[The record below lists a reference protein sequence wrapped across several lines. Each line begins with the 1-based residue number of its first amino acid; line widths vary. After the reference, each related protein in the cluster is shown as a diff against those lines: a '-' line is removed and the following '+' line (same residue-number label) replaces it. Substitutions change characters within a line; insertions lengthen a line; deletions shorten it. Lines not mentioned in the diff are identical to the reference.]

1 MFLTTLFTD
10 PIFFLRVVVIVIL
23 SVTLHE
29 LAHGV
34 AAMSQG
40 DRTPQ
45 QEGHLTLNP
54 VTHMGW
60 HAIIFLC
67 ITGIAWG
74 QMPINSDRFRRQRLG
89 RFLVSAAG
97 PLMNLMLAG
106 LAIALLK
113 FWFHPGGNGFLSFE
127 FFYLAARINLIL
139 FFFNLVP
146 MPPLDG
152 FNIASEISP
161 SLRPA
166 QDSPFALFGLML
178 LLLIPSFGKSLNAIA
193 DFIVQSSS
201 GISLL
206 ALQ

>member
-10 PIFFLRVVVIVIL
+10 PIFFLRVVVIVII

-34 AAMSQG
+34 VAIALG
-40 DRTPQ
+40 DRTPK

-54 VTHMGW
+54 VVHMGW
-60 HAIIFLC
+60 HTIIFLC
-67 ITGIAWG
+67 IAGIAWG
-74 QMPINSDRFRRQRLG
+74 QMPINSDRFRNQRLG
-89 RFLVSAAG
+89 RLWVAAAG
-97 PLMNLMLAG
+97 PAMNLILAG

-113 FWFHPGGNGFLSFE
+113 FWFHPGGHGFLSFE

-152 FNIASEISP
+152 FTIASEIKP

-178 LLLIPSFGKSLNAIA
+178 LLLIPTFGGSLGTIA
-193 DFIVQSSS
+193 DFIVQSGS
-201 GISLL
+201 GINLL